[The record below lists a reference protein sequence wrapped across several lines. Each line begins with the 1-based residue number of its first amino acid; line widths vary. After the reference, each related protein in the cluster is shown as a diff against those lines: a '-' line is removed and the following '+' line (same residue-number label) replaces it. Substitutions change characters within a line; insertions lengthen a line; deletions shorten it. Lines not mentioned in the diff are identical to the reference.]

1 MRVLVAVFT
10 VGFLLVLGIA
20 SGSGSELV
28 AVEVLQP
35 IDIENVVV
43 LSAVTYVGYFG
54 SPYNN
59 AFTSVRMTC
68 DSNDVFPPYAPSN
81 RNSAFKAGFGVRV
94 VADHDSERPLFGDT
108 MRVVLTVPG
117 PAGTAAKKGW
127 PDTMLVAATTQC
139 ILVNAAQDTSVRF
152 VDLRVEGRT
161 GYSRFSHVYSARRYR
176 HGPLK
181 RVYPE

>member
-1 MRVLVAVFT
+1 VLIAVFT
-10 VGFLLVLGIA
+10 VSFLLILGIA

-35 IDIENVVV
+35 IDIENVIV
-43 LSAVTYVGYFG
+43 LSGVTYVGYFG

-59 AFTSVRMTC
+59 AFTSVAKTC
-68 DSNDVFPPYAPSN
+68 DSNDVSPPYAPSN
-81 RNSAFKAGFGVRV
+81 RNGAFNAGFRVRV
-94 VADHDSERPLFGDT
+94 EAAHDSERPLFGDT

-117 PAGTAAKKGW
+117 HAGASAKKGW

-139 ILVNAAQDTSVRF
+139 ILVNAAQDTAVRF

-161 GYSRFSHVYSARRYR
+161 AYARFNRVYSTRRYR
-176 HGPLK
+176 HGPLT
-181 RVYPE
+181 RVYP

>member
-10 VGFLLVLGIA
+10 VGFLLVLGIE

-68 DSNDVFPPYAPSN
+68 DSNDVLPPYAPSN
-81 RNSAFKAGFGVRV
+81 RNRAFKAGFGVRV
-94 VADHDSERPLFGDT
+94 VADDDSERPLFGDT

-117 PAGTAAKKGW
+117 HAAAAKKGW

-139 ILVNAAQDTSVRF
+139 ILVNAAQDTAVRF

-161 GYSRFSHVYSARRYR
+161 GYARFNHVYSTSRYR
-176 HGPLK
+176 HGPVK